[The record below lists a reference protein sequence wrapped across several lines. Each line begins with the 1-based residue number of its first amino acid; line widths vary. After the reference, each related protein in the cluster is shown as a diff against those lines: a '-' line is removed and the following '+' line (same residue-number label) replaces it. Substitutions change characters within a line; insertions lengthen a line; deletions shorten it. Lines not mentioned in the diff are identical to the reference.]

1 MASAATPAIKPVEAP
16 WRAEALDLV
25 RATSGGLLFGI
36 PLLFTMEVW
45 WTGTLTASWALL
57 LLIVVLYVPV
67 LLMNKTAGFRATRDV
82 RWRDAAADAVEAV
95 ALALVIT
102 TAMLVL
108 IREINPDTPLGAG
121 LGKVLYESVP
131 FCLGV
136 GVARHLMG
144 GGTSSDSEAAAGRED
159 DSPTT
164 GGSTVGDLGA
174 ALVGAVF
181 VALSIAPTDEI
192 PMIASALT
200 PVWVLALM
208 AASLVV
214 SYAIVFVA
222 GFSNQERRQQQQ
234 GALQRPITE
243 TAVCY
248 LIALL
253 AAFALLWMFQ
263 RGMRPWPDLLTQ
275 TVVLGLPAAV
285 GGAAGRL
292 AI

>member
-1 MASAATPAIKPVEAP
+1 MASADAPVINPVEAP

-67 LLMNKTAGFRATRDV
+67 LLMNKTEGFRATRDV

-95 ALALVIT
+95 ALALVIA

-121 LGKVLYESVP
+121 LGKVLYESLP

-144 GGTSSDSEAAAGRED
+144 GGAPSDNEDAAAGEE
-159 DSPTT
+159 P

-181 VALSIAPTDEI
+181 IALSIAPTDEV

-208 AASLVV
+208 AASLAV

-222 GFSNQERRQQQQ
+222 GFSNQERRQQQK

-248 LIALL
+248 LIALV